1 MRVGYNFMSIKT
13 IDAASFLKQVDESS
27 PCCVDVRTP
36 AEVRGDA
43 LDNIIAM
50 PLDQLDSRAL
60 SEKIDEQHAGAK
72 QVYLICQSGKRA
84 QLAAEKLAGNLTQD
98 LVIVE
103 GGMNAIRQ
111 SAGQQCAP
119 VKMMSIERQVRL
131 TAGIMVVS
139 GVIAGYLLHPAW
151 FALSGFVGAG
161 LVYAAIT
168 DSCGM
173 ALLITKAPWNR

>member
-1 MRVGYNFMSIKT
+1 MSIKT
-13 IDAASFLKQVDESS
+13 IQPADFLSLLAHSK

-36 AEVRGDA
+36 AEVRNDA
-43 LDNIIAM
+43 LDNIIAV
-50 PLDQLDSRAL
+50 PLDQLDSKAL
-60 SEKIDEQHAGAK
+60 SETIDEQHAGTK
-72 QVYLICQSGKRA
+72 EVYLICQSGKRA
-84 QLAAEKLAGNLTQD
+84 QIAADKLASNLTQD
-98 LVIVE
+98 VIIVE

-111 SAGQQCAP
+111 SAGQQSTP

-131 TAGIMVVS
+131 TAGILVVS

>member
-1 MRVGYNFMSIKT
+1 MTIKT
-13 IDAASFLKQVDESS
+13 IQAASFLSEIAHSK

-36 AEVRGDA
+36 AEVRHDA
-43 LDNIIAM
+43 LDNIITM

-84 QLAAEKLAGNLTQD
+84 QLAAEKLAANLTQD
-98 LVIVE
+98 LIIVE
-103 GGMNAIRQ
+103 GGMNAIRAEAGEH
-111 SAGQQCAP
+111 SAP
-119 VKMMSIERQVRL
+119 SKRMSIERQVRL
-131 TAGIMVVS
+131 TAGILVVC

-151 FALSGFVGAG
+151 FVLSGFVGVG